1 MAQSTI
7 IATHILNAQ
16 FKVEEN
22 IAIVEK
28 ELKTV
33 ETESVREDYEFMLNG
48 YNDELKQLQLAFDIL
63 SATTF
68 EESKNVLSEA

>member
-7 IATHILNAQ
+7 INTHILNAQ

-22 IAIVEK
+22 IAIVIA

-33 ETESVREDYEFMLNG
+33 ETESVKEEYEFMLNA
-48 YNDELKQLQLAFDIL
+48 LLL
-63 SATTF
+63 TF
-68 EESKNVLSEA
+68 